1 MHTHTLEAPAH
12 TYTQHTLSLSPIYVS
27 LLFLFLLFLF
37 SVLQDE
43 AVEGTLRDIGLL

>member
-1 MHTHTLEAPAH
+1 MEAPAH
-12 TYTQHTLSLSPIYVS
+12 TYTQHTLSLSLTLSPIYVS